1 MKINKSFCVS
11 VVGVNILPIVGYLY
25 SLLKINRHNAKWLLI
40 PVCLFNFFLAL
51 KAPPYQDMYRR
62 YLQTYYGYAQNT
74 TLWDAIDNK
83 IDYLFYA
90 NAWVFYKLNIPFFII
105 PAMYASL
112 TVYYIYMAY
121 LKSGMQSNSD
131 ISNYNFK
138 LSSIII
144 ISFVNVVAIATTLRF
159 GFAASMAVYGLVC
172 LYLSGEKTKGRIFLL
187 IAMMMHISMLLI
199 LCSTILA
206 RFVKLNRI
214 LTIFGCIFFCLFSS
228 VLIRFLLLKF
238 NFFGLN
244 NYFLTGYVES
254 AWGGFR
260 TELSTL
266 FFLFVQYTILLF
278 LFVSTMKKTKYLS
291 NDKFD
296 NFLNVLLVVCFSL
309 TISIT
314 VFNRFL
320 TMIIM
325 YLLLIRYFMS
335 SSFIRKPA
343 IITVGLIALIF
354 YNSIFINIYVQRR
367 PFLLG
372 EMWKSYY
379 TPTVLN
385 LDYGM
390 DDFNGYLKKINSD
403 GDWIGHELGK

>member
-1 MKINKSFCVS
+1 M
-11 VVGVNILPIVGYLY
+11 P
-25 SLLKINRHNAKWLLI
+25 
-40 PVCLFNFFLAL
+40 
-51 KAPPYQDMYRR
+51 
-62 YLQTYYGYAQNT
+62 
-74 TLWDAIDNK
+74 
-83 IDYLFYA
+83 
-90 NAWVFYKLNIPFFII
+90 
-105 PAMYASL
+105 
-112 TVYYIYMAY
+112 
-121 LKSGMQSNSD
+121 
-131 ISNYNFK
+131 
-138 LSSIII
+138 
-144 ISFVNVVAIATTLRF
+144 
-159 GFAASMAVYGLVC
+159 
-172 LYLSGEKTKGRIFLL
+172 
-187 IAMMMHISMLLI
+187 
-199 LCSTILA
+199 
-206 RFVKLNRI
+206 
-214 LTIFGCIFFCLFSS
+214 
-228 VLIRFLLLKF
+228 
-238 NFFGLN
+238 
-244 NYFLTGYVES
+244 
-254 AWGGFR
+254 GGFR

>member
-83 IDYLFYA
+83 IDYLFYT

-187 IAMMMHISMLLI
+187 IAMMMHISMLI
-199 LCSTILA
+199 IICSTILA

-314 VFNRFL
+314 VFNRFFDNDNNVS
-320 TMIIM
+320 IVD
-325 YLLLIRYFMS
+325 
-335 SSFIRKPA
+335 K
-343 IITVGLIALIF
+343 IF
-354 YNSIFINIYVQRR
+354 Y
-367 PFLLG
+367 
-372 EMWKSYY
+372 E
-379 TPTVLN
+379 
-385 LDYGM
+385 
-390 DDFNGYLKKINSD
+390 
-403 GDWIGHELGK
+403 